1 MILPL
6 FALFGAD
13 VVIDSGVAMA
23 LAHPVGLGVL
33 FGPLIGTQVG
43 ITAASW
49 IVVRFGLAEMPSG
62 VNSGQ
67 IHGSAIPAGVGFTM
81 SLFVSDLAFGSE
93 LLIRFSKVGI
103 RAGSALCVAV
113 GYYVLR
119 SALELEARPSKR
131 ATAKRSRQKL
141 HRSAFGLHLGKRGDC
156 VILRP

>member
-6 FALFGAD
+6 FALFDAD

-81 SLFVSDLAFGSE
+81 SLFVSDRAFGSE
-93 LLIRFSKVGI
+93 LLIRFSIVGI

-156 VILRP
+156 VILRT

>member
-1 MILPL
+1 VILPL

-49 IVVRFGLAEMPSG
+49 IVVRFGLMPSG

-156 VILRP
+156 VILRT

>member
-1 MILPL
+1 VILPL

-119 SALELEARPSKR
+119 SALELEARPSKC
-131 ATAKRSRQKL
+131 ATAKRSGRNYIGPP
-141 HRSAFGLHLGKRGDC
+141 SVC
-156 VILRP
+156 ILEKEETA

>member
-1 MILPL
+1 
-6 FALFGAD
+6 
-13 VVIDSGVAMA
+13 MA

-49 IVVRFGLAEMPSG
+49 IGVRFGLARRPAALIQTKSTARRFQQVLVSPCPSL
-62 VNSGQ
+62 
-67 IHGSAIPAGVGFTM
+67 I
-81 SLFVSDLAFGSE
+81 SDLAFGSE
-93 LLIRFSKVGI
+93 LLILFSKVGI

>member
-13 VVIDSGVAMA
+13 VVIDSGVVKA
-23 LAHPVGLGVL
+23 LADPVGLGVL
-33 FGPLIGTQVG
+33 FGLLIGTQVG
-43 ITAASW
+43 ITPASW
-49 IVVRFGLAEMPSG
+49 ILIRFLLAEMPSG

-67 IHGSAIPAGVGFTM
+67 VHGSAIRAGVGFTM
-81 SLFVSDLAFGSE
+81 SLFVSDLAIGSE
-93 LLIRFSKVGI
+93 QLIGFSKVGI
-103 RAGSALCVAV
+103 LVGSALCAAF

-119 SALELEARPSKR
+119 SALELEARPSMR

-156 VILRP
+156 VILRT

>member
-1 MILPL
+1 
-6 FALFGAD
+6 
-13 VVIDSGVAMA
+13 MA

-81 SLFVSDLAFGSE
+81 FLFVSDLAFGSE
-93 LLIRFSKVGI
+93 LLIRFSKKSVSG
-103 RAGSALCVAV
+103 RARLFA
-113 GYYVLR
+113 
-119 SALELEARPSKR
+119 
-131 ATAKRSRQKL
+131 SRL
-141 HRSAFGLHLGKRGDC
+141 VTTFCGRR
-156 VILRP
+156 

>member
-1 MILPL
+1 VILPL

-93 LLIRFSKVGI
+93 LLIRFSKVRYPGGLGSLRRGWLLRSAVGA
-103 RAGSALCVAV
+103 RAGSA
-113 GYYVLR
+113 
-119 SALELEARPSKR
+119 
-131 ATAKRSRQKL
+131 AK
-141 HRSAFGLHLGKRGDC
+141 
-156 VILRP
+156 